1 MPSGIGM
8 STAFRSVSESDG
20 APEELAAAS
29 GLKVMSAFVRL
40 FGGGCDGETVGPVV
54 AFSTAFMKES
64 RVGCVAMVPVNERT
78 APVSTAWYTQLTIVD
93 RNERC
98 TVGY

>member
-40 FGGGCDGETVGPVV
+40 FGGGCDGE
-54 AFSTAFMKES
+54 S
-64 RVGCVAMVPVNERT
+64 GCGLFHSFHKQVEGGLCRHGT
-78 APVSTAWYTQLTIVD
+78 
-93 RNERC
+93 
-98 TVGY
+98 